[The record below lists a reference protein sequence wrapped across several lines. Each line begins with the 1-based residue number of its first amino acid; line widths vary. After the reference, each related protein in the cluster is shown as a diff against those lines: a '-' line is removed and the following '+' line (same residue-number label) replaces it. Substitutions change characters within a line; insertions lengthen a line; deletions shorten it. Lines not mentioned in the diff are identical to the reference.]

1 MRMKHILTITLIS
14 ALLSSCALTKE
25 ERRMNRATKKL
36 EKLVAKYPELKRTD
50 TIRTIVEVPRV
61 SVDTILKF
69 KSDTIRI
76 EKDNLKVEIVRLPGD
91 TVYQVRAECDTV
103 FVPVEVPCDTIQPTK
118 VVASEKAKRKT
129 DRWRTVALVFIGI
142 SVVLGVGHVMR

>member
-1 MRMKHILTITLIS
+1 MKHALTITLI
-14 ALLSSCALTKE
+14 AAMISSCALTKE

-50 TIRTIVEVPRV
+50 TIRTIVEVPIV
-61 SVDTILKF
+61 SVDTLLQF
-69 KSDTIRI
+69 KSDTIRV

-91 TVYQVRAECDTV
+91 TVYQVRAECDTM
-103 FVPVEVPCDTIQPTK
+103 FVPVQVPCDTIQPTK
-118 VVASEKAKRKT
+118 VVASEKTKRKV

-142 SVVLGVGHVMR
+142 SVVLGIGHVVR